1 VQEGQSVGQLPIL
14 PLKISTFK
22 ALQRLKQQFVDGPK

>member
-1 VQEGQSVGQLPIL
+1 MGKVLDSYPIL

-22 ALQRLKQQFVDGPK
+22 ALQRLKQQFVDGLK